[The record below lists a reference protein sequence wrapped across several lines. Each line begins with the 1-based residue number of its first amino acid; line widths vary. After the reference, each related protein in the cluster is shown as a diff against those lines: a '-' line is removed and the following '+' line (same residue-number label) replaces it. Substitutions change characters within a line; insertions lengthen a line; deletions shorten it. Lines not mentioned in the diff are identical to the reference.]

1 VVHRPATNG
10 ERGIEDQ
17 ATRSSSTTPSKYGFT
32 INELGPAL
40 QQRKLGEQAAQ
51 LVKEWSAVEAAG
63 ISVDNIGIRMS
74 DSISK

>member
-1 VVHRPATNG
+1 
-10 ERGIEDQ
+10 
-17 ATRSSSTTPSKYGFT
+17 
-32 INELGPAL
+32 
-40 QQRKLGEQAAQ
+40 LGEQAGQ